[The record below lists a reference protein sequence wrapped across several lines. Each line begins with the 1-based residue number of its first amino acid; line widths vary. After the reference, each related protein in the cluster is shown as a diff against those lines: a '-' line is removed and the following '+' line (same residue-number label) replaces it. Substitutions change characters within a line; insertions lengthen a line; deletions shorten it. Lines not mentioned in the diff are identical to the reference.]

1 LVDKTEPIEVVNL
14 LRHRNVPLKVVHIE
28 SGDYVF
34 GDVAIERKTISDFLT
49 TVHTQ
54 IKEGNRLFNQLKI
67 LRDTYKLPFLLI
79 EGPVYWDDP
88 YLAGPIS
95 TLLLFMDYRILFSMD
110 ASETANM
117 VAKLFF
123 KYGVERASRPA
134 PPKVVRALNP
144 EKIRWGMVQCVPGIG
159 PGAAKKIMDAAP
171 SLFTCYNPPDLD
183 RLKTIKGLNKE
194 AVKLLIRT
202 FTE

>member
-14 LRHRNVPLKVVHIE
+14 LRHRNVPLEIVHIE

-123 KYGVERASRPA
+123 KYGVERTNRPA

-171 SLFTCYNPPDLD
+171 SLFSCYNPPDLD
-183 RLKTIKGLNKE
+183 QLKTIKGLNKE